1 MYIDER
7 EVEWTESSS
16 LLPTILRVGMG
27 CCEKYGML
35 IGFVV
40 ALKCFVGS
48 NVSCICN
55 L

>member
-35 IGFVV
+35 IGFAV
-40 ALKCFVGS
+40 ALNILWGQ
-48 NVSCICN
+48 I
-55 L
+55 